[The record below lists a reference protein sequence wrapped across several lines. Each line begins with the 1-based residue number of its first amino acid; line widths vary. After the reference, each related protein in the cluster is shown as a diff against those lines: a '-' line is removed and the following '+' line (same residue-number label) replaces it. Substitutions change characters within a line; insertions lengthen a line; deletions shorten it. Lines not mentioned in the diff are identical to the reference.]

1 MGVPRYLCSM
11 FVRKKPNKSGSVSVQ
26 VVAKTRS
33 RRQKVIKSIGSSKDP
48 KEIECLMAEGRDYIN
63 RHHEPLL
70 PGIDEEEIGFERFLG
85 QLNNSQIQVVGPELV
100 FGRLYDRIGYDKIS
114 SEMFRHMVICRLFN
128 PGSKMKTVDY
138 LERYLHVRYSLSKVY
153 RFLDDLCYRPEEDE
167 EEVAE
172 KKGENVPGAN
182 EGRKSDAR
190 QKKGQDYKTI
200 VEQVSYEH
208 TKKVVGGEVTVCFY
222 DMTTL
227 YFEAA
232 EEDELRKCGFSKDGK
247 HSCPQIFL
255 GLLVASGGNPIGYEI
270 YEGSI
275 SEGKTI
281 IPVVQALADRFG
293 FGKPV
298 VVADAGLLSKDNT
311 EALVKDGYQYI
322 LGARPKNESE
332 KVKESILALNLKYG
346 DVAEVKRK
354 DGSRLVVSCSEK
366 RAAKDRHNREK
377 GLARLQKRVRTGKL
391 TKESINNRGYNKY
404 LKLEGEVNVSI
415 DLAKYEADAAWDGI
429 KGYVTNTKLKAD
441 EVIDRYGDL
450 WYIERAFRFN
460 KFDLAVRPIYHR
472 LRNRIEGHICICFTA
487 YTILLELERILKAA
501 KSEITVH
508 RAQELTKT
516 MYAISYVSPKSS
528 LSQRVILGM
537 SDEQQA
543 LYNLVKGGA

>member
-1 MGVPRYLCSM
+1 M

-33 RRQKVIKSIGSSKDP
+33 RKQKVVKSVGSSKDP
-48 KEIECLMAEGRDYIN
+48 KEIERLVAEGRDYITS
-63 RHHEPLL
+63 HHEPLL
-70 PGIDEEEIGFERFLG
+70 PGIDEDEVGFERFVSE
-85 QLNNSQIQVVGPELV
+85 LNNSQIQVIGPELV
-100 FGRLYDRIGYDKIS
+100 FGSLYDRIGYGRIS
-114 SEMFRHMVICRLFN
+114 SDMFRHMVICRLFN
-128 PGSKMKTVDY
+128 PGSKLKTVDY
-138 LERYLHVRYSLSKVY
+138 LERYLHVRYSLSRVY
-153 RFLDDLCYRPEEDE
+153 RFLDSLCYRSGEDTG
-167 EEVAE
+167 
-172 KKGENVPGAN
+172 KGYVGSP
-182 EGRKSDAR
+182 
-190 QKKGQDYKTI
+190 DYKTL
-200 VEQVSYEH
+200 VEQISYEH
-208 TKKVVGGEVTVCFY
+208 TRKVVGGEVTVCFY

-247 HSCPQIFL
+247 HSCPQIYL

-270 YEGSI
+270 YEGNI
-275 SEGKTI
+275 SENWTI
-281 IPVVQALADRFG
+281 IPMVQSLASRFG

-298 VVADAGLLSKDNT
+298 VVADAGLLSKGNI
-311 EALVKDGYQYI
+311 EALVNDGYQYI
-322 LGARPKNESE
+322 LGARPKNEPE
-332 KVKESILALNLKYG
+332 KVKEKILALNLGYG
-346 DVAEVKRK
+346 DVAEVERK

-377 GLARLQKRVRTGKL
+377 GLARLQKRIRTGKL

-404 LKLEGEVNVSI
+404 LRLEGEVNVSI
-415 DLAKYEADAAWDGI
+415 DLEKYEADAAWDGI
-429 KGYVTNTKLKAD
+429 KGYVTNTTLKAD

-472 LRNRIEGHICICFTA
+472 LRNRIEGHICICFTS

-528 LSQRVILGM
+528 LSRRVVLGM
-537 SDEQQA
+537 SDEQR
-543 LYNLVKGGA
+543 LLCDLIMGNT

>member
-1 MGVPRYLCSM
+1 
-11 FVRKKPNKSGSVSVQ
+11 
-26 VVAKTRS
+26 
-33 RRQKVIKSIGSSKDP
+33 
-48 KEIECLMAEGRDYIN
+48 
-63 RHHEPLL
+63 
-70 PGIDEEEIGFERFLG
+70 
-85 QLNNSQIQVVGPELV
+85 
-100 FGRLYDRIGYDKIS
+100 
-114 SEMFRHMVICRLFN
+114 
-128 PGSKMKTVDY
+128 
-138 LERYLHVRYSLSKVY
+138 
-153 RFLDDLCYRPEEDE
+153 
-167 EEVAE
+167 
-172 KKGENVPGAN
+172 
-182 EGRKSDAR
+182 
-190 QKKGQDYKTI
+190 
-200 VEQVSYEH
+200 
-208 TKKVVGGEVTVCFY
+208 VGGEVTVCFY

-543 LYNLVKGGA
+543 LCNLVKGGA